1 MDNDVRKRLEEK
13 FGKNVRTGG
22 KGTVRRKV
30 KKKSRIVSTHISQ
43 EEKEYNQLVSKCND
57 KIQSIENNDEISL
70 WNHHIRDCFFEFLE
84 KSNKKYFNKKNEYF
98 VNLED
103 NEDERYLEFIDN
115 ILIDVDDYMLI
126 NLAYSYIKELLN
138 SNGYEIF
145 INYLEDIIV
154 DLDKKYYLPND
165 MEEKEDVNI
174 NELLKILDLDI
185 NEIPSKEKLRKAY
198 FKISSKVHP
207 DKHLDDKD
215 NYTKIFSKV
224 SDAYHYLLEYYYPKK
239 KSNGN

>member
-84 KSNKKYFNKKNEYF
+84 KSNNEF
-98 VNLED
+98 LRLKESISNDIVVDSPPGKTRPSRHSKSLELFTPT
-103 NEDERYLEFIDN
+103 E
-115 ILIDVDDYMLI
+115 
-126 NLAYSYIKELLN
+126 S
-138 SNGYEIF
+138 
-145 INYLEDIIV
+145 
-154 DLDKKYYLPND
+154 
-165 MEEKEDVNI
+165 
-174 NELLKILDLDI
+174 
-185 NEIPSKEKLRKAY
+185 
-198 FKISSKVHP
+198 
-207 DKHLDDKD
+207 
-215 NYTKIFSKV
+215 
-224 SDAYHYLLEYYYPKK
+224 
-239 KSNGN
+239 